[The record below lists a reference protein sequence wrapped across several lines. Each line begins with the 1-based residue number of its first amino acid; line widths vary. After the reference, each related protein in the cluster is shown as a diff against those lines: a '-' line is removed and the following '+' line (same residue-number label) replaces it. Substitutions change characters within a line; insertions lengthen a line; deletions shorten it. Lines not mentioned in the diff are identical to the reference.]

1 MELSKIKNCWEGIFQ
16 STLKKHRILQYLNRW
31 KSLSM
36 FSLHHVFITY
46 TSFSIRYLLG
56 LIQRR
61 RKIHKKNMSRGCALN
76 FDVWQTFSENCKQIR
91 VWSWLVC
98 KITGNNCGSRLFT
111 KFIKIPKRYL
121 TSFDKISILTWT
133 LFVISCKIYLVN

>member
-1 MELSKIKNCWEGIFQ
+1 MELSKIKNCWYGIFQ

-46 TSFSIRYLLG
+46 TCFSIRYPLG

-61 RKIHKKNMSRGCALN
+61 RKIREKNMSRGCALN

-91 VWSWLVC
+91 VWSWLVY
-98 KITGNNCGSRLFT
+98 KITGNYYLSYHA
-111 KFIKIPKRYL
+111 KFILWIKLLKNVLLAKYL
-121 TSFDKISILTWT
+121 ISVATT
-133 LFVISCKIYLVN
+133 LLE